1 MQVKRRLAYDGIW
14 RHLRTT
20 SYCSGVPQFRPFLK
34 PETSYLT
41 IKITLYLIF
50 PVIFLANI

>member
-1 MQVKRRLAYDGIW
+1 MKYDGIW